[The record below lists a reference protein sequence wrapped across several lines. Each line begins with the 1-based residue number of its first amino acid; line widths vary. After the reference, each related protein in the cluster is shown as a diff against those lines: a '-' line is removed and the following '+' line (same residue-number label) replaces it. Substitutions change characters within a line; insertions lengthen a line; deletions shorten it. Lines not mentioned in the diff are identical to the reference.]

1 MARLE
6 SINLTPHRS
15 IVTEGR
21 VRWTAVVHGHV
32 IKGLPQLFWANGSPW
47 REANL
52 WFMERACNR
61 DVDLKTV
68 QAKATCLHAYA
79 NWLEASGNAWWDFPA
94 RKEHRCLVRY
104 RGALV
109 EARDK
114 SELAPSTVTQRM
126 RVIIGFY
133 RWLRVTGLLSP
144 DWPMWLERTV
154 GIHLTNSFGLERTL
168 VVTTTDL
175 SIPNRSRPGERLE
188 DGLLPI
194 SAADRNRILDFARDQ
209 ASEEFFLLLTSG
221 FFTGMRLQTLTDLKI
236 QTLINAIPDP
246 ADQNLY
252 RLAVG
257 PGASPSVATKFG
269 VTGQVWITKDLL
281 DELLRYSYSE
291 RRLKREIKASSD
303 CKDLVFLT
311 RFGNSYAERGS
322 DKSVAIN
329 VEMHNFRK
337 VALTNGLLT
346 MRDFRFHQTRCTF
359 ATELARLAIAAG
371 GGVHAVA
378 IVKEALLHKHEST
391 ALKYIKFV
399 EKTPIKQELANSFT
413 KAFLG
418 IISGQ
423 QHANV

>member
-15 IVTEGR
+15 IVAEGQ
-21 VRWTAVVHGHV
+21 VRWEAVAHGRS

-52 WFMERACNR
+52 WLMESACNR

-79 NWLEASGNAWWDFPA
+79 NWLEASGNAWWNFPA
-94 RKEHRCLVRY
+94 RKENRCLVRY

-109 EARDK
+109 EAREY

-126 RVIIGFY
+126 RVVVGFY
-133 RWLRVTGLLSP
+133 RWLRVTGLLST

-168 VVTTTDL
+168 LVTTTDL

-188 DGLLPI
+188 DGLLPL
-194 SAADRNRILDFARDQ
+194 SAADRDRILKLAHEL
-209 ASEEFFLLLTSG
+209 ASEELFLFLTSG
-221 FFTGMRLQTLTDLKI
+221 FFTGMRLQTLADLKVK
-236 QTLINAIPDP
+236 TLINAVPDP
-246 ADQNLY
+246 ADENLY

-257 PGASPSVATKFG
+257 PGASPPVATKFG
-269 VTGQVWITKDLL
+269 VSGHVWITKDLL
-281 DELLRYSYSE
+281 EELLRYSHSS
-291 RRLKREIKASSD
+291 RRLKREIKATSE

-311 RFGNSYAERGS
+311 RFGNPYAQRGS
-322 DKSVAIN
+322 DKSVALN
-329 VEMHNFRK
+329 VEMHNFK
-337 VALTNGLLT
+337 KLALAHGAQT

-359 ATELARLAIAAG
+359 ATELAKISLASG
-371 GGVHAVA
+371 GGIHAVA
-378 IVKEALLHKHEST
+378 IIKEALLHKHEST
-391 ALKYIKFV
+391 SLKYIKFV
-399 EKTPIKQELANSFT
+399 EKTPIKQTLANTFT
-413 KAFLG
+413 KQFLG
-418 IISGQ
+418 IISNRQ
-423 QHANV
+423 STNA

>member
-6 SINLTPHRS
+6 LINLTPHRS
-15 IVTEGR
+15 IVSEGHVRWDAVAHGR
-21 VRWTAVVHGHV
+21 VIR
-32 IKGLPQLFWANGSPW
+32 GLPQLFWANSSPW

-52 WFMERACNR
+52 WLMERACNQG
-61 DVDLKTV
+61 VDLKTV

-79 NWLEASGNAWWDFPA
+79 NWLEASGNAWWDFPS
-94 RKEHRCLVRY
+94 RKEDRCLVRY

-109 EARDK
+109 QAREK

-144 DWPMWLERTV
+144 DCPMWLERTV

-168 VVTTTDL
+168 SVTTTDL

-188 DGLLPI
+188 DGLLPL
-194 SAADRNRILDFARDQ
+194 SAADRNRILNFARDQ
-209 ASEEFFLLLTSG
+209 ASEELFLLLMSG
-221 FFTGMRLQTLTDLKI
+221 FFTGMRLQTLADLKI
-236 QTLINAIPDP
+236 RTLTNAIPDP
-246 ADQNLY
+246 SDSNLY

-269 VTGQVWITKDLL
+269 VSGQVWITKDLL
-281 DELLRYSYSE
+281 DELLRYSHSS
-291 RRLKREIKASSD
+291 RRLKREVKASSD

-311 RFGNSYAERGS
+311 RFGNSYAQRGS

-329 VEMHNFRK
+329 VEMHKFRK
-337 VALTNGLLT
+337 VALAHGIQT
-346 MRDFRFHQTRCTF
+346 MREFRFHQTRCTF

-371 GGVHAVA
+371 GGIHAVA
-378 IVKEALLHKHEST
+378 IVKDALLHKHEST
-391 ALKYIKFV
+391 SLKYIKFV
-399 EKTPIKQELANSFT
+399 EKTPIKEALANNFT

-418 IISGQ
+418 IISGKQ
-423 QHANV
+423 LQNV